1 MFTPSVSLTRTPKPV
16 CIIWIIANLE
26 GPAVTSVAYFINALA
41 TMLGV
46 TLRASRKAISET
58 KSRYIDKRASHS
70 SSRHEKR

>member
-1 MFTPSVSLTRTPKPV
+1 MTT
-16 CIIWIIANLE
+16 
-26 GPAVTSVAYFINALA
+26 YFRMALA

-46 TLRASRKAISET
+46 TLRASRNAISET